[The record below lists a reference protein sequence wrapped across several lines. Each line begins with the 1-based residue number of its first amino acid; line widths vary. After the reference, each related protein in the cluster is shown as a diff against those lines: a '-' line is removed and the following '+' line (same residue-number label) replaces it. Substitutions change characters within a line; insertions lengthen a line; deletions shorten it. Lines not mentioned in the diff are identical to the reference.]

1 MYNRVAACPDSFPFG
16 TRFVI
21 KGSWR
26 RLADGTVECL
36 DRGGMVV
43 MRGSVISLDLL
54 RRDPVWRETIPVTV
68 IWPEWLDYAPD
79 LISPSNR

>member
-1 MYNRVAACPDSFPFG
+1 MEFLHA
-16 TRFVI
+16 
-21 KGSWR
+21 
-26 RLADGTVECL
+26 LADGTVECL

-68 IWPEWLDYAPD
+68 IWPEWLHDAPD
-79 LISPSNR
+79 HVPHSNR